1 MLPGDRA
8 SVVAPRLLR
17 RLEERRIA
25 AAAGRLTV
33 CRRRRGQVRTLI
45 VREPARHVP
54 SAGLVRRV
62 DRERRRRRR
71 RDVHRRRRRQAH
83 RVPAKL
89 TTMMKIQSR
98 RRLLLLLR
106 LLGAR

>member
-62 DRERRRRRR
+62 DRERRRRS

>member
-25 AAAGRLTV
+25 AAVGRLTV

-45 VREPARHVP
+45 VREPARHVAA
-54 SAGLVRRV
+54 AGLVRRV
-62 DRERRRRRR
+62 DRERRRRR

-98 RRLLLLLR
+98 RRLLLLLL

>member
-62 DRERRRRRR
+62 DGERRRRR